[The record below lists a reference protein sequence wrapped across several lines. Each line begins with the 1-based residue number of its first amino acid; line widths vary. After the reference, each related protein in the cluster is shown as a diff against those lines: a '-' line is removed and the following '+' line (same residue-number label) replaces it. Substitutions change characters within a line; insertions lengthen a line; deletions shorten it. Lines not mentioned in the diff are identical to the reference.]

1 MAAPASVE
9 EYLASLPEGP
19 RRALEGLR
27 RAIRAAAPE
36 ATESIVYQMPG
47 FKDHGRS
54 LVAYAAFKDHC
65 SFFPMSLGV
74 MEAFRDEL
82 AAFDTSKGTIRFPA
96 ERPLPA
102 ELVRRMVQ
110 ARLRESRARR
120 R

>member
-1 MAAPASVE
+1 MAAPGSVE

-19 RRALEGLR
+19 RRALEGVR

-36 ATESIVYQMPG
+36 ATEAIVYQIPG

-65 SFFPMSLGV
+65 SFFPMSLAV
-74 MEAFRDEL
+74 METFREEL

-102 ELVRRMVQ
+102 GLVRKMVQ
-110 ARLRESRARR
+110 ARLQESAVRR